1 MDITPTKWHDNRI
14 EKPEKP
20 GLYAVKWLDG
30 EKDEMNYTKA
40 GWNTYESE
48 DGCISTAFKV
58 EDKAVK
64 AWAEIPG
71 RGLKCQ

>member
-1 MDITPTKWHDNRI
+1 MDIALTKWHDNRI
-14 EKPEKP
+14 EKPKKP
-20 GLYAVKWLDG
+20 GLYVVKWLDG

-48 DGCISTAFKV
+48 DGCISTAFLI